1 MLKADARYADE
12 LITARAATGLDESA
26 VTGTMR
32 LRGLTVAVIAL
43 DFRFLG
49 GTVGVAAATRLTS
62 AVRRATAGGLP
73 LLAVT
78 ASGGTRMQEGTLA
91 FLQMIP
97 LTAAIVAH
105 RTAGL
110 PFVVYLRNPTTG
122 GVVAS
127 WGSLGHVTAAEP
139 AALIGFLGPKVHAA
153 LHGGRRL
160 SRRVLPCTMQLA
172 QHRLPRRGRG
182 IRSPVPGRGPD
193 REYTHCWPP
202 ANRLSTCPGLGVVIR
217 IRVCG
222 WRWQTSAASPRW
234 WSDRTGHA
242 NPQ

>member
-1 MLKADARYADE
+1 M
-12 LITARAATGLDESA
+12 
-26 VTGTMR
+26 
-32 LRGLTVAVIAL
+32 AVIAL

-153 LHGGRRL
+153 LHGE
-160 SRRVLPCTMQLA
+160 
-172 QHRLPRRGRG
+172 RLPRRVQSAENLLAHGLLDAV
-182 IRSPVPGRGPD
+182 VPQAGP
-193 REYTHCWPP
+193 
-202 ANRLSTCPGLGVVIR
+202 ARL
-217 IRVCG
+217 
-222 WRWQTSAASPRW
+222 PR
-234 WSDRTGHA
+234 
-242 NPQ
+242 